1 MASLLAIE
9 LAHQAMP
16 LLLAKQ
22 PAQAREAAG
31 KEAFDGVVEQLAVD
45 PQATFFDVRRR
56 RIAKRVA
63 QVPGEAELLLAQALI
78 HDGVL
83 VALPLADLL
92 HFQQQFAQRRIVEV
106 PLEQGRA
113 HAEATIGGSEQG
125 PDAGLH
131 GGTMGVDLQV
141 RRLS

>member
-78 HDGVL
+78 HDGVPRR
-83 VALPLADLL
+83 VA
-92 HFQQQFAQRRIVEV
+92 
-106 PLEQGRA
+106 
-113 HAEATIGGSEQG
+113 IGGSA
-125 PDAGLH
+125 PLPAA
-131 GGTMGVDLQV
+131 V
-141 RRLS
+141 RPAADS